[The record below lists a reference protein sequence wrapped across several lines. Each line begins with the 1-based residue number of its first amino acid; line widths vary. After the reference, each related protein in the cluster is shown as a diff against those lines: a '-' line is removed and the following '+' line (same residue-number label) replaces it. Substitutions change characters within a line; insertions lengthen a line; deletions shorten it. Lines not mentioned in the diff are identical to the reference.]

1 MAARSPVIMTNP
13 IIGQGAT
20 KYVGSDRYA
29 YEVVEV
35 LNDRSILVR
44 EMRVIRMDQNGWSSE
59 QTYRFESDPDADV
72 EHFTLRK
79 GGYWIKKGVTV
90 RYGSRLIL
98 GIQDHYMDPCF

>member
-1 MAARSPVIMTNP
+1 MAARSPIIMTKP
-13 IIGQGAT
+13 TVGQGAT

-44 EMRVIRMDQNGWSSE
+44 EMKVTRTDKNGWSSE
-59 QTYRFESDPDADV
+59 QTYRFEQDPDADV
-72 EHFTLRK
+72 EQYTLRSN
-79 GGYWIKKGVTV
+79 GYWIKKGVSM

-98 GIQDHYMDPCF
+98 GVQDHYMDPCF